1 MSTNII
7 DTATF
12 GPDGVTI
19 PTEATQDE
27 WAAIHRSIML
37 CGKAHKAWLKQSR
50 AFATERW
57 GEDYLAETEVQLEMA
72 LGIEPPKETPKLN
85 PADKSSAIVTI
96 EGISQQFTLW
106 HRKMDAEIAGW
117 DKPKIEKALGLLE
130 PIEREAKRLRWML
143 ETNSN

>member
-12 GPDGVTI
+12 SPTEVTI
-19 PTEATQDE
+19 PSDATQEE
-27 WAAIHRSIML
+27 WVAIHKTIMM
-37 CGKAHKAWLKQSR
+37 CRKSSKSWLKQSR
-50 AFATERW
+50 EFASSRW
-57 GEDYLAETEVQLEMA
+57 GEEFLAETEVQMELL

-117 DKPKIEKALGLLE
+117 DKAKVEKALGLLE
-130 PIEREAKRLRWML
+130 PIEREAKRLRGML
-143 ETNSN
+143 DPV

>member
-19 PTEATQDE
+19 PTEATQGE

-50 AFATERW
+50 AFAMARW
-57 GEDYLAETEVQLEMA
+57 GEEFLAETEVQLELV
-72 LGIEPPKETPKLN
+72 LGIEAPKETPKLN

-106 HRKMDAEIAGW
+106 HRKMDSEIAGW
-117 DKPKIEKALGLLE
+117 DRAKVEKALGLLE
-130 PIEREAKRLRWML
+130 PIEREATRLRGML
-143 ETNSN
+143 GD